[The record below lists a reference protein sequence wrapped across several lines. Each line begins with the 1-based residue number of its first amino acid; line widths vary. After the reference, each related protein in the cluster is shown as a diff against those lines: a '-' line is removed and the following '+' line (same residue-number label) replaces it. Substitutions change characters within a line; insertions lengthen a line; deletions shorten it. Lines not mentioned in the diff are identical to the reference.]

1 MASEGLPSPPPP
13 SDPGATDSA
22 QMPARTPK
30 PPTPRPRTAGDS
42 SDPYHPQKPTD
53 PNRPLNVTDALT
65 YLDAV
70 KIQFHDRPDVYNNF
84 LDIMKDFKSEVID
97 TPGVIERVSMLFHGS
112 PPLIQGFNTFLPPGY
127 RIEISSDPSDPNMIT
142 VTTPMGTTTQST
154 SEPARSREAILKSSL
169 PGLPYPQLSRSTTP
183 YQLAHLQL
191 PMDALTSGLQ
201 PPSTTAAAA
210 ASFLGNLNNK
220 LENRPAGEFNHA
232 IQYLNKIK
240 ARFADDPDIY
250 KQFLEMLQTYQKEQR
265 QLQDSQVYLQ
275 VQVLFKDAPDL
286 LAEFKD
292 FLPEAP
298 ITVSATNNVDKPS
311 RKPPAAS
318 IPSGKKRRKAQ
329 DKDTTPIPPSRS
341 TTNRTKKI
349 KHTHR
354 PGEPES
360 PHFSP
365 YGLPTASPSHPS
377 HSAALIHSHASAFA
391 HLPIIP
397 GMQPIVP
404 GAHPSVVSPPDD
416 LLFFERAKRTLESK
430 DTYEE
435 FLKLLNLYSKDIIDT
450 KTLVDLAQAFLG
462 DGELLS
468 QFKEVAGYDDCQDNV
483 ERGPPGSIRTG
494 PPEPVS
500 AQPAGE
506 GEGPS
511 YRRLPDTEIRLACS
525 GRDQLC
531 RSVLNDVWVSH
542 PTWASEEAGFISHKK
557 NAFEEQL
564 HKSEEERHEYHVQL
578 EALARTIALFEPV
591 NARIEEMTS
600 EERAAFRLKADFG
613 GPSKSIYHRILK
625 KVYGR
630 DAGSEIIQAIQ
641 ECPSF
646 AVPVVFARLK
656 AKDEEWRRAQR
667 EWNKTWRE
675 VDAKNFYKSLD
686 HQGIVFKTNDKRCIT
701 AKHFVGNIETI
712 KAEQM
717 QKRERE
723 RQRPSFAAGSSGHQ
737 LEFDLSQTSV
747 LQDILRLVY
756 SFLDHSHAHYSA
768 QERRLIAGFLR
779 SFVPLLC
786 TFPTADFDVVCGL
799 ADGLRDD
806 DTEHEVLHAQR
817 SGSRSAGGG
826 ARQNSPVAAGDLRRQ
841 LLRAA
846 QERALRT
853 EGCNAIPSSPTSP
866 KSVRD
871 PGDTENKS
879 VLFED
884 GPENVWIR
892 ISQTSTRI
900 GPNQWKRKPFFCNTT
915 FYTMLCLLQL
925 MYSRVMICKEA
936 ARQTA
941 KMLNPTDCNPIAVDL
956 GLDDPAGPAAVLVQA
971 MEALGDRRP
980 NETADVFYLYFLE
993 ACEKLFDNELDP
1005 GLFEEH
1011 MRWFFGNKAFYLF
1024 TLDKLIA
1031 AFVKQVQFV
1040 VSDNKCQELWALL
1053 RDVRRV
1059 GVLTNQDMI
1068 RYRRESEK
1076 HVGSDEH
1083 LYRVEWDSH
1092 LKKMYIQ
1099 LLDADDPSVGGD
1111 RTAVGRWQEY
1121 MDSYVLWQP
1130 TEWVPSQMRQ
1140 RSDALFLRKHV
1151 PTDESPRV
1159 WPGWNAMRIRISP
1172 RTYKLLYEANAEDVL
1187 VRERS
1192 EEEERELR
1200 ERARARNEE
1209 RSRSR
1214 WLVW

>member
-1 MASEGLPSPPPP
+1 MFSHDELNASVKRGCRHPNHPHRVPAPPATRPTHTTRKNQPTPTAHSTSQTPLPISMLSRSSSMTDQTSKCMSPPSAVLRLFPHPFP
-13 SDPGATDSA
+13 SS
-22 QMPARTPK
+22 
-30 PPTPRPRTAGDS
+30 
-42 SDPYHPQKPTD
+42 
-53 PNRPLNVTDALT
+53 
-65 YLDAV
+65 
-70 KIQFHDRPDVYNNF
+70 
-84 LDIMKDFKSEVID
+84 ID

-613 GPSKSIYHRILK
+613 GPEQKHISQDIK
-625 KVYGR
+625 
-630 DAGSEIIQAIQ
+630 EAIQ

-723 RQRPSFAAGSSGHQ
+723 RQRPSFAAGSSWAPTGIRP
-737 LEFDLSQTSV
+737 ESDI
-747 LQDILRLVY
+747 DILRLVY

-786 TFPTADFDVVCGL
+786 TFPTADFDVH
-799 ADGLRDD
+799 D

-853 EGCNAIPSSPTSP
+853 EGPTSP

-884 GPENVWIR
+884 GPEN
-892 ISQTSTRI
+892 
-900 GPNQWKRKPFFCNTT
+900 WKRKPFFCNTT

-941 KMLNPTDCNPIAVDL
+941 KVLNPTDCNPIAVDL

-1083 LYRVEWDSH
+1083 LYRVEW
-1092 LKKMYIQ
+1092 

>member
-1 MASEGLPSPPPP
+1 
-13 SDPGATDSA
+13 
-22 QMPARTPK
+22 MPARTSK
-30 PPTPRPRTAGDS
+30 PSTPRPRTAGDPS
-42 SDPYHPQKPTD
+42 EPYHPQKSAD

-127 RIEISSDPSDPNMIT
+127 RIEISSDPSDPNMII
-142 VTTPMGTTTQST
+142 VTTPMGTTTQTT
-154 SEPARSREAILKSSL
+154 SEPARSRAGILKSSL
-169 PGLPYPQLSRSTTP
+169 PAVSGPPYPQLSRSVTP
-183 YQLAHLQL
+183 YQLAHLQQ
-191 PMDALTSGLQ
+191 PMDSLTTGLP
-201 PPSTTAAAA
+201 PPSTTAA

-220 LENRPAGEFNHA
+220 LENRPPGEFNHA

-250 KQFLEMLQTYQKEQR
+250 KQFLEILQTYQKEQR

-275 VQVLFKDAPDL
+275 VQILFKEGPRSPRRAQ
-286 LAEFKD
+286 
-292 FLPEAP
+292 
-298 ITVSATNNVDKPS
+298 ITVPAPSNV
-311 RKPPAAS
+311 
-318 IPSGKKRRKAQ
+318 KRRKAQ
-329 DKDTTPIPPSRS
+329 DKDTTPIPSSKS
-341 TTNRTKKI
+341 TTNRVRPPFQFPSYSLIQQQTKKV

-360 PHFSP
+360 PHFTP
-365 YGLPTASPSHPS
+365 YGLSTASPPHPTQ
-377 HSAALIHSHASAFA
+377 SATLIHSHAMPQATFA
-391 HLPIIP
+391 HLSMIP
-397 GMQPIVP
+397 GVQPIMP
-404 GAHPSVVSPPDD
+404 GAHSSVVSPPDE

-450 KTLVDLAQAFLG
+450 KMLVDLAQAFLG

-468 QFKEVAGYDDCQDNV
+468 QFKEY
-483 ERGPPGSIRTG
+483 GPPGSIRTG

-511 YRRLPDTEIRLACS
+511 YRRLPDSFRLACS

-564 HKSEEERHEYHVQL
+564 HKSEEERHEYHPL
-578 EALARTIALFEPV
+578 
-591 NARIEEMTS
+591 NARIEEMTN
-600 EERAAFRLKADFG
+600 EERAAFRPQGRFR
-613 GPSKSIYHRILK
+613 KSIYHRILK

-630 DAGSEIIQAIQ
+630 EAGTEIIQALQ
-641 ECPSF
+641 DCPSF
-646 AVPVVFARLK
+646 AVPVVLARLK
-656 AKDEEWRRAQR
+656 GKDEEWRRAQR

-686 HQGIVFKTNDKRCIT
+686 HQGIVFKTNDKRL
-701 AKHFVGNIETI
+701 K
-712 KAEQM
+712 QM
-717 QKRERE
+717 RKRERE
-723 RQRPSFAAGSSGHQ
+723 RQRPSFAVGSLGHQ

-747 LQDILRLVY
+747 LQDMLRLVY
-756 SFLDHSHAHYSA
+756 SFLDHSHAQYSA
-768 QERRLIAGFLR
+768 QERRSIASFLR

-786 TFPTADFDVVCGL
+786 TFPIADFDSVCGL
-799 ADGLRDD
+799 ADGLRGD

-826 ARQNSPVAAGDLRRQ
+826 APQNSPVAAGDLRRQ

-853 EGCNAIPSSPTSP
+853 EGCSGTRSNPTSP
-866 KSVRD
+866 NSVHEPGDIDNKSVRFRNMS
-871 PGDTENKS
+871 GS
-879 VLFED
+879 AL
-884 GPENVWIR
+884 
-892 ISQTSTRI
+892 SQTSTRV
-900 GPNQWKRKPFFCNTT
+900 GPNPWTRKPFFGNTT
-915 FYTMLCLLQL
+915 FYTMLCLLQ
-925 MYSRVMICKEA
+925 
-936 ARQTA
+936 
-941 KMLNPTDCNPIAVDL
+941 VDL
-956 GLDDPAGPAAVLVQA
+956 GLDDPTGPAAVLAQA
-971 MEALGDRRP
+971 TEALGRP
-980 NETADVFYLYFLE
+980 GDQARPQDVFYLYFLD
-993 ACEKLFDNELDP
+993 ACEKLFDNELEP

-1031 AFVKQVQFV
+1031 AFVKQVQSV
-1040 VSDNKCQELWALL
+1040 VSDSKCQELWALL

-1059 GVLTNQDMI
+1059 DVPTNQDMI

-1083 LYRVEWDSH
+1083 LYRVEWDGHS
-1092 LKKMYIQ
+1092 KKMYIE
-1099 LLDADDPSVGGD
+1099 LLDADDPSVGGNQ
-1111 RTAVGRWQEY
+1111 TAVGRWQEY
-1121 MDSYVLWQP
+1121 VDSYVLWQP
-1130 TEWVPSQMRQ
+1130 TEWVPSQKRE
-1140 RSDALFLRKHV
+1140 RSGCAVFLRKHAT
-1151 PTDESPRV
+1151 TDEMPRV
-1159 WPGWNAMRIRISP
+1159 RPGWDTMRIRISP
-1172 RTYKLLYEANAEDVL
+1172 GTYKLHYEAESDILGQEEDDSDNEDGARGRRSGRPTGSIPFAGSSSWAKPAL
-1187 VRERS
+1187 GSSFFAPRS
-1192 EEEERELR
+1192 ETVL
-1200 ERARARNEE
+1200 AC
-1209 RSRSR
+1209 SRVQTVHRCSCDDGQAKTCQQASQHKQLQR
-1214 WLVW
+1214 PGRRKRLPLSP

>member
-1 MASEGLPSPPPP
+1 
-13 SDPGATDSA
+13 
-22 QMPARTPK
+22 ARTSK
-30 PPTPRPRTAGDS
+30 PSTPRPRTAGDS
-42 SDPYHPQKPTD
+42 SEPYHPQKSAD

-127 RIEISSDPSDPNMIT
+127 RIEISSDPSDPNMII
-142 VTTPMGTTTQST
+142 VTTPMGTTTQTT
-154 SEPARSREAILKSSL
+154 SEPARPRGGILKSSL
-169 PGLPYPQLSRSTTP
+169 PAVSGPPYPQLSRSITP
-183 YQLAHLQL
+183 YQLAHLQQ
-191 PMDALTSGLQ
+191 PMDSLTTGLQ
-201 PPSTTAAAA
+201 PPSTTAA

-220 LENRPAGEFNHA
+220 LENRPPGEFNHA

-250 KQFLEMLQTYQKEQR
+250 KQFLEILQTYQKEQR
-265 QLQDSQVYLQ
+265 HLQDSQVYLQ
-275 VQVLFKDAPDL
+275 VQSLFKDAPDL

-292 FLPEAP
+292 FLPEAQ
-298 ITVSATNNVDKPS
+298 ITIPAPSTVVGIQPPFSVHLLTSGRPTRINLAENLLQHRSHLQRRGVKP
-311 RKPPAAS
+311 K
-318 IPSGKKRRKAQ
+318 IKT
-329 DKDTTPIPPSRS
+329 TTPIPSSKS
-341 TTNRTKKI
+341 TTNRTKRV

-360 PHFSP
+360 PHFTP
-365 YGLPTASPSHPS
+365 YGLSTASPPHPTQ
-377 HSAALIHSHASAFA
+377 SATLIHSHAMPQAAFA
-391 HLPIIP
+391 HLSMIPGVQPIIP
-397 GMQPIVP
+397 N
-404 GAHPSVVSPPDD
+404 AHSSVVSPPDE

-450 KTLVDLAQAFLG
+450 KMLVDLAQAFLG
-462 DGELLS
+462 DGELFS
-468 QFKEVAGYDDCQDNV
+468 QFKEVTGYDDRQDNV
-483 ERGPPGSIRTG
+483 EYGPPGSIRTG

-511 YRRLPDTEIRLACS
+511 YRRLPDSEIRLACS

-578 EALARTIALFEPV
+578 EALSRTIALFEPL
-591 NARIEEMTS
+591 NARIEEMTN

-630 DAGSEIIQAIQ
+630 EAGTEIIQALQ
-641 ECPSF
+641 DCPSF
-646 AVPVVFARLK
+646 AVPVVLARLK
-656 AKDEEWRRAQR
+656 GKDEEWRRAQR

-701 AKHFVGNIETI
+701 AKYFFGNIEGI

-717 QKRERE
+717 RKRE
-723 RQRPSFAAGSSGHQ
+723 RQRPSFAVGSLGHQ

-756 SFLDHSHAHYSA
+756 SFLDHSHAQYSA
-768 QERRLIAGFLR
+768 QERRSIASFLR
-779 SFVPLLC
+779 SFIPLLC
-786 TFPTADFDVVCGL
+786 TFPIADFDAVCGL
-799 ADGLRDD
+799 GDGLRGD

-826 ARQNSPVAAGDLRRQ
+826 APQNSPVAAGDLRRQ

-853 EGCNAIPSSPTSP
+853 EGCSGTRSSPTSP
-866 KSVRD
+866 NSVHE
-871 PGDTENKS
+871 PGDADNKS

-884 GPENVWIR
+884 GSQHVWIR
-892 ISQTSTRI
+892 ISETATRV
-900 GPNQWKRKPFFCNTT
+900 GPNPWTRKPFFCNTT

-925 MYSRVMICKEA
+925 MYSRIVTCKEA

-956 GLDDPAGPAAVLVQA
+956 GLDDSTGPAAVLAQT

-980 NETADVFYLYFLE
+980 SKTADVFYLYFLD
-993 ACEKLFDNELDP
+993 ACEKLFDNELEP

-1031 AFVKQVQFV
+1031 AFVKQVQSV

-1059 GVLTNQDMI
+1059 DVLTNQDMI
-1068 RYRRESEK
+1068 LYRRESEK

-1083 LYRVEWDSH
+1083 LYRVEWDGHS
-1092 LKKMYIQ
+1092 KKMFIE

-1111 RTAVGRWQEY
+1111 QTTAGRWQEY
-1121 MDSYVLWQP
+1121 VDSYVLWQP
-1130 TEWVPSQMRQ
+1130 TEWVPSQKKERNGC
-1140 RSDALFLRKHV
+1140 AVFLRKHAT
-1151 PTDESPRV
+1151 TDETPRV
-1159 WPGWNAMRIRISP
+1159 RPGWDTMRIRISP
-1172 RTYKLLYEANAEDVL
+1172 GTYKLLYEAGAEDVL
-1187 VRERS
+1187 VQERS

-1200 ERARARNEE
+1200 ERERVRNEE
-1209 RSRSR
+1209 RTRSR
-1214 WLVW
+1214 WLD

>member
-1 MASEGLPSPPPP
+1 MTSPPPEP
-13 SDPGATDSA
+13 DAV

-30 PPTPRPRTAGDS
+30 PTTPRPRTAGEAS
-42 SDPYHPQKPTD
+42 EPCHPQKPAD
-53 PNRPLNVTDALT
+53 PSRPLNVTDALT

-112 PPLIQGFNTFLPPGY
+112 PSLIQGFNTFLPPGY
-127 RIEISSDPSDPNMIT
+127 RIDISSDPSDPNMIT

-154 SEPARSREAILKSSL
+154 AEPARSRDGVLKSSIPIA
-169 PGLPYPQLSRSTTP
+169 PGPPYQPMSRPVTPFQLSF
-183 YQLAHLQL
+183 LQQ
-191 PMDALTSGLQ
+191 PMDSLAPGLQ
-201 PPSTTAAAA
+201 PPSTTAA

-232 IQYLNKIK
+232 IQYLNRIK
-240 ARFADDPDIY
+240 ARFADDPDVY
-250 KQFLEMLQTYQKEQR
+250 KQFLEILQTYQKEQR
-265 QLQDSQVYLQ
+265 QLQDSQVYRQ
-275 VQVLFKDAPDL
+275 VQALFKEAPDL

-298 ITVSATNNVDKPS
+298 IAVLASNNVDKPS
-311 RKPPAAS
+311 RKLPTAS
-318 IPSGKKRRKAQ
+318 IPPAKRRRKAQ
-329 DKDTTPIPPSRS
+329 DKDTTPIPSSRS
-341 TTNRTKKI
+341 TTNRTKKV

-360 PHFSP
+360 PHFTS
-365 YGLPTASPSHPS
+365 YGLPTASPPHPTQ
-377 HSAALIHSHASAFA
+377 SATLIHSHAIPQSTFA
-391 HLPIIP
+391 HLPIMP
-397 GMQPIVP
+397 
-404 GAHPSVVSPPDD
+404 ATHPSVMSPPDE

-462 DGELLS
+462 DGELLT
-468 QFKEVAGYDDCQDNV
+468 QFKEVAGYDDRQDNV
-483 ERGPPGSIRTG
+483 EYGPPGSIRTG

-511 YRRLPDTEIRLACS
+511 YRRLPDSEIRLACS

-578 EALARTIALFEPV
+578 EALARTIALFEPL
-591 NARIEEMTS
+591 NARIEEMTN
-600 EERAAFRLKADFG
+600 EERAALRLKADFG

-630 DAGSEIIQAIQ
+630 DAGSEIIQALQ
-641 ECPSF
+641 ECPSY
-646 AVPVVFARLK
+646 AVPVVLARLK
-656 AKDEEWRRAQR
+656 TKDEEWRRAQR

-686 HQGIVFKTNDKRCIT
+686 HQGIAFKTNDKRCIT

-712 KAEQM
+712 KADQM
-717 QKRERE
+717 RKRER
-723 RQRPSFAAGSSGHQ
+723 QWSSFAAGSPGHQ

-756 SFLDHSHAHYSA
+756 SFLDHSHAQYTA
-768 QERRLIAGFLR
+768 QERRSIASFLR

-786 TFPTADFDVVCGL
+786 MFSTADFDAACGL
-799 ADGLRDD
+799 TNGVRDD
-806 DTEHEVLHAQR
+806 DTEHEVLHVQR
-817 SGSRSAGGG
+817 SGSRSVGGG
-826 ARQNSPVAAGDLRRQ
+826 VRHNSPVAAGDLRRQ

-846 QERALRT
+846 QDRALRT
-853 EGCNAIPSSPTSP
+853 EGFNATQSNPTSP
-866 KSVRD
+866 NSVRD
-871 PGDTENKS
+871 PGDLDNKS

-884 GPENVWIR
+884 GSDRVWIR
-892 ISQTSTRI
+892 ISQTATRV

-925 MYSRVMICKEA
+925 MYSRVLICKEA
-936 ARQTA
+936 AQQTA
-941 KMLNPTDCNPIAVDL
+941 KTLNPTDCNPIAVDL
-956 GLDDPAGPAAVLVQA
+956 GLDDPAGPAAVLAQA
-971 MEALGDRRP
+971 MEILGDRRP
-980 NETADVFYLYFLE
+980 GKTADVFYLYFWD
-993 ACEKLFDNELDP
+993 ACEKLFDSELEP

-1031 AFVKQVQFV
+1031 AFVKQVQSV

-1059 GVLTNQDMI
+1059 DALTNQDMI

-1083 LYRVEWDSH
+1083 LYRVEWDAQS
-1092 LKKMYIQ
+1092 KKMYIQ

-1111 RTAVGRWQEY
+1111 RTAMGRWQEY
-1121 MDSYVLWQP
+1121 TDSYVLLQP
-1130 TEWVPSQMRQ
+1130 TEWVSTSQKRE
-1140 RSDALFLRKHV
+1140 RGGALFLRKHAS
-1151 PTDESPRV
+1151 TDETPRV
-1159 WPGWNAMRIRISP
+1159 RPGWDTMRIRITP
-1172 RTYKLLYEANAEDVL
+1172 GTYKLLYEPDAEAVL

-1214 WLVW
+1214 WLDG

>member
-1 MASEGLPSPPPP
+1 MASLADSLPPPEHGP
-13 SDPGATDSA
+13 TDSA
-22 QMPARTPK
+22 QMPARTSK
-30 PPTPRPRTAGDS
+30 PSTPRPRTAGDS
-42 SDPYHPQKPTD
+42 SEPGHPQKSAD

-127 RIEISSDPSDPNMIT
+127 RIEISSDPSDPNMII
-142 VTTPMGTTTQST
+142 VTTPMGTTTQTT
-154 SEPARSREAILKSSL
+154 SDPARSREGALKSSL
-169 PGLPYPQLSRSTTP
+169 PAVSGPPYQQLSRSATP
-183 YQLAHLQL
+183 YQLAHLQQ
-191 PMDALTSGLQ
+191 PMDSLTTGLQ
-201 PPSTTAAAA
+201 PPSTTAA

-220 LENRPAGEFNHA
+220 MENRPPGEFNHA

-250 KQFLEMLQTYQKEQR
+250 KQFLEILQTYQKEQR

-275 VQVLFKDAPDL
+275 VQILFKEAPDL

-298 ITVSATNNVDKPS
+298 ITVSAPSNVDKPS
-311 RKPPAAS
+311 RKHPAAS
-318 IPSGKKRRKAQ
+318 IPPAKRRRKAQ
-329 DKDTTPIPPSRS
+329 DKDMTPIPSSKS
-341 TTNRTKKI
+341 TTGRTKKV
-349 KHTHR
+349 KHAHR

-360 PHFSP
+360 PHFTP
-365 YGLPTASPSHPS
+365 YGLPTASPPHPTQ
-377 HSAALIHSHASAFA
+377 SATLIHSHAMSQSAFA
-391 HLPIIP
+391 HLQMMPGVQPII
-397 GMQPIVP
+397 P

-416 LLFFERAKRTLESK
+416 LLFFERAKRTLESR

-450 KTLVDLAQAFLG
+450 KMLVDLAQAFLG

-468 QFKEVAGYDDCQDNV
+468 QFKEVAGYDERQDNV
-483 ERGPPGSIRTG
+483 EYGPPGSIRTG

-511 YRRLPDTEIRLACS
+511 YRRLPDSEIRLACS

-578 EALARTIALFEPV
+578 EALARTIALFEPL
-591 NARIEEMTS
+591 NARIEEMTN
-600 EERAAFRLKADFG
+600 EERAAFRLKVDFG

-630 DAGSEIIQAIQ
+630 EAGTEIIQALQ

-646 AVPVVFARLK
+646 AVPVVLARLK
-656 AKDEEWRRAQR
+656 GKDEEWRRAQR

-675 VDAKNFYKSLD
+675 VDCEEFLQVSRSSGDQSSRPTTRGASRPKYLF
-686 HQGIVFKTNDKRCIT
+686 
-701 AKHFVGNIETI
+701 GNIETI

-717 QKRERE
+717 RKRE
-723 RQRPSFAAGSSGHQ
+723 RQRLSFAAGSLGHQ
-737 LEFDLSQTSV
+737 LEFDLN
-747 LQDILRLVY
+747 ILRLVY
-756 SFLDHSHAHYSA
+756 SFLDHSHAQYSA
-768 QERRLIAGFLR
+768 QERRSIASFLR

-786 TFPTADFDVVCGL
+786 TFPTADFD
-799 ADGLRDD
+799 A
-806 DTEHEVLHAQR
+806 A
-817 SGSRSAGGG
+817 GSRSVGGG
-826 ARQNSPVAAGDLRRQ
+826 APQNSPVAAGDLRRQ

-853 EGCNAIPSSPTSP
+853 EGCSGTQSSPISP
-866 KSVRD
+866 NSVHE
-871 PGDTENKS
+871 PGGADNKS

-884 GPENVWIR
+884 GSQHVWIR
-892 ISQTSTRI
+892 ISQTATRV
-900 GPNQWKRKPFFCNTT
+900 GPNPWTRKPFFCNTT

-925 MYSRVMICKEA
+925 MYSRVLTCKEA
-936 ARQTA
+936 ARQTV

-956 GLDDPAGPAAVLVQA
+956 GLDDPTGPAAILAQA

-980 NETADVFYLYFLE
+980 SKTADVFYLYFLD
-993 ACEKLFDNELDP
+993 ACEKLFDNELEP

-1031 AFVKQVQFV
+1031 AFVKQVQSV

-1059 GVLTNQDMI
+1059 DVLTNQDMI

-1083 LYRVEWDSH
+1083 LYRVEWDAQ

-1099 LLDADDPSVGGD
+1099 LLDADDPSVGGEQ
-1111 RTAVGRWQEY
+1111 TATGRWQEY
-1121 MDSYVLWQP
+1121 VDSYVLWQP
-1130 TEWVPSQMRQ
+1130 TEWVPSQKKERT
-1140 RSDALFLRKHV
+1140 SCAVFLRKHA
-1151 PTDESPRV
+1151 PTDETPRV
-1159 WPGWNAMRIRISP
+1159 RPGWDTMRIKISP
-1172 RTYKLLYEANAEDVL
+1172 GTYKLLYEAGAEDVL
-1187 VRERS
+1187 VQERS

-1200 ERARARNEE
+1200 ERARVRNEE
-1209 RSRSR
+1209 RSPSR
-1214 WLVW
+1214 WLD

>member
-1 MASEGLPSPPPP
+1 MASLADSLPPPEHGP
-13 SDPGATDSA
+13 TDSA
-22 QMPARTPK
+22 QMPARTSK
-30 PPTPRPRTAGDS
+30 PSTPRPRTAGDS
-42 SDPYHPQKPTD
+42 SEPGHPQKSAD

-127 RIEISSDPSDPNMIT
+127 RIEISSDPSDPNMII
-142 VTTPMGTTTQST
+142 VTTPMGTTTQTT
-154 SEPARSREAILKSSL
+154 SDPARSREGALKSSL
-169 PGLPYPQLSRSTTP
+169 PAVSGPPYQQLSRSATP
-183 YQLAHLQL
+183 YQLAHLQQ
-191 PMDALTSGLQ
+191 PMDSLTTGLQ
-201 PPSTTAAAA
+201 PPSTTAA

-220 LENRPAGEFNHA
+220 MENRPPGEFNHA

-250 KQFLEMLQTYQKEQR
+250 KQFLEILQTYQKEQR

-275 VQVLFKDAPDL
+275 VQILFKEAPDL

-298 ITVSATNNVDKPS
+298 ITVSAPSNVDKPS
-311 RKPPAAS
+311 RKHPAAS
-318 IPSGKKRRKAQ
+318 IPPAKRRRKAQ
-329 DKDTTPIPPSRS
+329 DKDMTPIPSSKS
-341 TTNRTKKI
+341 TTGRTKKV
-349 KHTHR
+349 KHAHR

-360 PHFSP
+360 PHFTP
-365 YGLPTASPSHPS
+365 YGLPTASPPHPTQ
-377 HSAALIHSHASAFA
+377 SATLIHSHAMSQSAFA
-391 HLPIIP
+391 HLQMMPGVQPII
-397 GMQPIVP
+397 P

-416 LLFFERAKRTLESK
+416 LLFFERAKRTLESR

-450 KTLVDLAQAFLG
+450 KMLVDLAQAFLG

-468 QFKEVAGYDDCQDNV
+468 QFKEVAGYDERQDNV
-483 ERGPPGSIRTG
+483 EYGPPGSIRTG

-511 YRRLPDTEIRLACS
+511 YRRLPDSEIRLACS

-578 EALARTIALFEPV
+578 EALARTIALFEPL
-591 NARIEEMTS
+591 NARIEEMTN
-600 EERAAFRLKADFG
+600 EERAAFRLKVDFG

-630 DAGSEIIQAIQ
+630 EAGTEIIQALQ

-646 AVPVVFARLK
+646 AVPVVLARLK
-656 AKDEEWRRAQR
+656 GKDEEWRRAQR

-686 HQGIVFKTNDKRCIT
+686 HQGITFKTNDKRCIT
-701 AKHFVGNIETI
+701 AKYLFGNIETI

-717 QKRERE
+717 RKRE
-723 RQRPSFAAGSSGHQ
+723 RQRPSFAAGSLGHQ
-737 LEFDLSQTSV
+737 LEFDLSQTPV

-756 SFLDHSHAHYSA
+756 SFLDHSHAQYSA
-768 QERRLIAGFLR
+768 QERRSIASFLR

-786 TFPTADFDVVCGL
+786 TFPTADFDTVCGPV
-799 ADGLRDD
+799 DGLRDD
-806 DTEHEVLHAQR
+806 DTEHEVFHAQR
-817 SGSRSAGGG
+817 SGSRSAGGS
-826 ARQNSPVAAGDLRRQ
+826 APQNSPVAAGDLRRQ

-853 EGCNAIPSSPTSP
+853 EGCSGTQSSPISP
-866 KSVRD
+866 NSVHE
-871 PGDTENKS
+871 PGGADNKS

-884 GPENVWIR
+884 GSQHVWIR
-892 ISQTSTRI
+892 ISQTATRV
-900 GPNQWKRKPFFCNTT
+900 GPNPWTRKPFFCNTT

-925 MYSRVMICKEA
+925 MYSRVLTCKEA
-936 ARQTA
+936 ARQTV

-956 GLDDPAGPAAVLVQA
+956 GLDDPTGPAAILAQA

-980 NETADVFYLYFLE
+980 SKTADVFYLYFLD
-993 ACEKLFDNELDP
+993 ACEKLFDNELEP

-1011 MRWFFGNKAFYLF
+1011 MRWFFGNK
-1024 TLDKLIA
+1024 
-1031 AFVKQVQFV
+1031 
-1040 VSDNKCQELWALL
+1040 
-1053 RDVRRV
+1053 
-1059 GVLTNQDMI
+1059 
-1068 RYRRESEK
+1068 
-1076 HVGSDEH
+1076 
-1083 LYRVEWDSH
+1083 
-1092 LKKMYIQ
+1092 
-1099 LLDADDPSVGGD
+1099 
-1111 RTAVGRWQEY
+1111 VGR
-1121 MDSYVLWQP
+1121 P
-1130 TEWVPSQMRQ
+1130 WVSC
-1140 RSDALFLRKHV
+1140 
-1151 PTDESPRV
+1151 
-1159 WPGWNAMRIRISP
+1159 
-1172 RTYKLLYEANAEDVL
+1172 
-1187 VRERS
+1187 
-1192 EEEERELR
+1192 
-1200 ERARARNEE
+1200 
-1209 RSRSR
+1209 
-1214 WLVW
+1214 